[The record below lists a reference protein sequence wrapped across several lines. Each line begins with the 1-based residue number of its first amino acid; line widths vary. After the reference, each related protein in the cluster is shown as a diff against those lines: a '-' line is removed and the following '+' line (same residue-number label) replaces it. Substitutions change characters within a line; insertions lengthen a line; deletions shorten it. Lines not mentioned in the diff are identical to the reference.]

1 MARWD
6 DLVLAV
12 PRQSSGRLEAPAA
25 AMLLEALLGTQEEQL
40 TLLRQ
45 LHRDVRQ
52 LQEGPFNAG
61 RIHLEAAMK
70 PHRTREEQVELL
82 KSARGSFTDALGME
96 RDKARSSLIALH
108 LGFSWLLLG
117 AVKDA
122 REWTQLAHRTAVEA
136 MKDILTEAAV
146 DKGLTH
152 NRYLDPALVFV
163 MFFTSAATLGAG
175 YLFWDRVIS
184 KRTDKVMRRALNQL
198 QCLADYVDTVGEIRV
213 RLGEVPTNVPRYEL
227 THGVDESQFLSRVTI
242 RKLISD
248 REAMYFNGRETR
260 KVTWNDSERSEVITR
275 ELL

>member
-12 PRQSSGRLEAPAA
+12 PSQVGGRLEESAA
-25 AMLLEALLGTQEEQL
+25 SALLETLLGTQDEQL
-40 TLLRQ
+40 TLLRE

-61 RIHLEAAMK
+61 RIHLEAALK
-70 PHRTREEQVELL
+70 PHRMRDERVELL
-82 KSARGSFTDALGME
+82 KAARSSFTDALGME
-96 RDKARSSLIALH
+96 RDKARCSLIALH

-122 REWTQLAHRTAVEA
+122 REWTLLAHRTAVEA
-136 MKDILTEAAV
+136 MKDILTEAAG
-146 DKGLTH
+146 DKGLTR

-184 KRTDKVMRRALNQL
+184 KRTDKVMRKALTQL
-198 QCLADYVDTVGEIRV
+198 ERLADYVDTLGEIRV
-213 RLGEVPTNVPRYEL
+213 RLGEVPTAVPRYEL
-227 THGVDESQFLSRVTI
+227 THGVDESQLLSRVTI

-248 REAMYFNGRETR
+248 KEAMYFNGRETR